1 MHLPIGTGRR
11 ENEWAVILAGGDGT
25 RLKPLT
31 RRISGDERP
40 KQFCRILGRETLL
53 EQTRHRVLLEVAPER
68 TLYVL
73 RRAHESYYAPL
84 LTAEPLDNLVV
95 QPSNRG
101 TAPAILY
108 SLLRIAAVD
117 PQAIAAFFPS
127 DHYISDDRQ
136 FMAQIRSA
144 LAMSHRRSDLV
155 VLMGIQPERPE
166 IEYGWIEPAAPILA
180 GNSAR
185 VFAVRRFWEK
195 PNDTL
200 ARSLFRRGCLW
211 NSFVM
216 VGAVKTLLA
225 IIEKALPQVY
235 RAFASLL
242 PLFNGCDEANTAN
255 KLYGKLGE
263 TNFSHQVLAMSPEQ
277 LAVSEVIGVRWNDL
291 GEPKRVMDSLIMEGQ
306 RPYWAEF
313 PLTHSIET
321 RI

>member
-53 EQTRHRVLLEVAPER
+53 EQTRRRVLLELAPKR

-73 RRAHESYYAPL
+73 KRAHESYYAPL

-144 LAMSHRRSDLV
+144 LAMSH
-155 VLMGIQPERPE
+155 
-166 IEYGWIEPAAPILA
+166 
-180 GNSAR
+180 
-185 VFAVRRFWEK
+185 
-195 PNDTL
+195 
-200 ARSLFRRGCLW
+200 
-211 NSFVM
+211 
-216 VGAVKTLLA
+216 
-225 IIEKALPQVY
+225 
-235 RAFASLL
+235 
-242 PLFNGCDEANTAN
+242 
-255 KLYGKLGE
+255 
-263 TNFSHQVLAMSPEQ
+263 
-277 LAVSEVIGVRWNDL
+277 
-291 GEPKRVMDSLIMEGQ
+291 
-306 RPYWAEF
+306 
-313 PLTHSIET
+313 
-321 RI
+321 